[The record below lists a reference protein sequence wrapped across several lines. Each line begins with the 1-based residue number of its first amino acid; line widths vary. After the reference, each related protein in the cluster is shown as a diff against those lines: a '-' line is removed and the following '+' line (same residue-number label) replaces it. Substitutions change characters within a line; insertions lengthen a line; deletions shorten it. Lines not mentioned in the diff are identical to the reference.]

1 VVTPR
6 TGRARG
12 RPRKPAKPAKPQRSA
27 GRPTLSFF
35 DDPDRYRVGCLDALL
50 ALGIRSESACAR
62 ALAALDVAIEGGE
75 GKLAPDGR
83 LVTTWERFRTRAG
96 ATAATLDGRASTLR
110 EKQRRCRS
118 PEEANW
124 RRAMSSCFKVA
135 LHPRDRLRAKAGV
148 LTLATVVGEG
158 DFAQRV
164 LWPMIDARFSG
175 QFSINGN

>member
-6 TGRARG
+6 TGRPRG
-12 RPRKPAKPAKPQRSA
+12 RPRKPASPAKPRRSV
-27 GRPTLSFF
+27 GHPPLSFS
-35 DDPDRYRVGCLDALL
+35 DDPDRYRVACLDALL
-50 ALGIRSESACAR
+50 ALGIGSERACAR
-62 ALAALDVAIEGGE
+62 ALAALDVAIEDGAE
-75 GKLAPDGR
+75 KFAPDGR
-83 LVTTWERFRTRAG
+83 VVTTWKRFTTRVG
-96 ATAATLDGRASTLR
+96 ATAATPDGRAETLR

-124 RRAMSSCFKVA
+124 RRAMSFCFKVA

-175 QFSINGN
+175 